1 MTERLRGNLLARPL
15 TLPAG
20 LKCAGRVQAMW
31 RWREEIAARPAAQV
45 DGLDTV
51 CRASMLT
58 R

>member
-1 MTERLRGNLLARPL
+1 MTERLRGNLLAGQM

-31 RWREEIAARPAAQV
+31 RWREEIAARPDAQV
-45 DGLDTV
+45 EGLDTV
-51 CRASMLT
+51 RRAPMLT